1 MGPQPPI
8 KPRKQ
13 PVTPKAVLE
22 YLGGKNPY
30 AHTDDQVAEW
40 LQKNPGWVG
49 HQWKILQGLKRAN
62 DVLGKAGY
70 YTRSRGS
77 KTVLRNPNVAN
88 KDLWSWGTK
97 PVGGAPMDMIDDP
110 AALDKA
116 RTKPT
121 KPAIPD
127 RNTAAAP
134 VDPISSLL
142 QSIYG
147 SVPGIDA
154 SGLSKLGLPKSAL
167 ISAALANQGGKPM
180 TPAQIDQLVSSI
192 TQGSTVKSMYERDRE
207 NTLKQNESNL
217 SQIKDWYGQVTDA
230 QGVATQRDAEFG
242 KQALDANTATT
253 QAIIGSLGGEA
264 NQGSYVV
271 GAQGENTAG
280 TLNALGQIQN
290 QYNADI
296 APLLKLEGAGALA
309 REQGAG
315 AARLRD
321 LSRSLMQQQSQAS
334 SDEAK
339 LRFDVWQQ
347 NNQLANDRLTRLMQ
361 IKQYNQGLRQQDFNN
376 QLGVVQAGISAQT
389 AGAQLGAS
397 VANSAGDFVNAATR
411 AAQADKPKS
420 KWLPWGTAPKQ
431 RKEAAYGD
439 IVNAVKG
446 RNLSLQQAITVATQ
460 IMNSRG
466 YGWSV
471 KNPGVRATIYKA
483 LTDAGYDVPTS

>member
-1 MGPQPPI
+1 MAAGPHAAPP
-8 KPRKQ
+8 KPV
-13 PVTPKAVLE
+13 PVTPKSVLA
-22 YLGGKNPY
+22 YMSGGH
-30 AHTDDQVAEW
+30 AGATEDQLVQW

-49 HQWKILQGLKRAN
+49 NQWGTLRKLKNGSTLLA
-62 DVLGKAGY
+62 KAGF
-70 YTRSRGS
+70 YTRSRGA
-77 KTVLRNPNVAN
+77 KTVLRNPYVAK
-88 KDLWSWGTK
+88 KDLWSWGTD
-97 PVGGAPMDMIDDP
+97 PAPQKMDMIDDP

-116 RTKPT
+116 RSKPT
-121 KPAIPD
+121 IPD
-127 RNTAAAP
+127 RNTTTTT
-134 VDPISSLL
+134 VDPITAML

-154 SGLSKLGLPKSAL
+154 SGLSKVGLPKSQL
-167 ISAALANQGGKPM
+167 INMALAKQGAKPM
-180 TPAQIDQLVSSI
+180 SPADIDKLVSTI
-192 TQGSTVKSMYERDRE
+192 TQGSAVKSMYERDRE
-207 NTLKQNESNL
+207 QTLKQNESNL
-217 SQIKDWYGQVTDA
+217 AQIKDWYGQVEDA
-230 QGVATQRDAEFG
+230 QGIATQRDAEFG

-315 AARLRD
+315 AARLRE

-347 NNQLANDRLTRLMQ
+347 NNQLVNDRLNRQMQ
-361 IKQYNQGLRQQDFNN
+361 IAQYNEGVKQQGFNN
-376 QLGVVQAGISAQT
+376 QLGLVQAGIAAQT
-389 AGAQLGAS
+389 AAAQLGAS
-397 VANSAGDFVNAATR
+397 VANSAGDFVNSATNAASKN
-411 AAQADKPKS
+411 KPKS